1 MHSARLSSQTA
12 PDIQKSKCSDLS
24 GDRAAEDKVQP
35 CQEGTMKRVV
45 ERKKQQQIYKLE
57 PVTLRQTTEIENQNL
72 STKEGGF

>member
-1 MHSARLSSQTA
+1 
-12 PDIQKSKCSDLS
+12 
-24 GDRAAEDKVQP
+24 
-35 CQEGTMKRVV
+35 MKRVV